1 MLENDCVDELDKVLS
16 SQVVQRLLLLFRDL
30 SSSVPKYVYVTAL

>member
-1 MLENDCVDELDKVLS
+1 MLENDCADELDKVLF
-16 SQVVQRLLLLFRDL
+16 SQVVQQLLLLSQDL